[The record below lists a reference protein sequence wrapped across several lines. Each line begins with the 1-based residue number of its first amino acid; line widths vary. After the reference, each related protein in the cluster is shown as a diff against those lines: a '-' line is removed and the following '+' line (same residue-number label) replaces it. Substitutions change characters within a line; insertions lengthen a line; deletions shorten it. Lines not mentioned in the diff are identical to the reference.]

1 MDSPENGMRARRLV
15 LLVDDC
21 AENREMYAEYLG
33 DEFAIAEAAS
43 GLEAIEQA
51 VNLQPDLIVM
61 DLTLPGM
68 NGVEASHR
76 IKRDPRTRTIP
87 VLVVTGQSE
96 PTSSTGPSW
105 DAFLTKPCLPS
116 VLAAHIH
123 RALKNVCPVED
134 ALLANPIS

>member
-1 MDSPENGMRARRLV
+1 MESGENGKRARRLV

-43 GLEAIEQA
+43 GFEAIDQA
-51 VNLQPDLIVM
+51 VNLQPDLVVM
-61 DLTLPGM
+61 DLALPGM

-87 VLVVTGQSE
+87 VLVVSGQSE
-96 PTSSTGPSW
+96 PTPGTGPSW
-105 DAFLTKPCLPS
+105 DAFLSKPCLPS
-116 VLAAHIH
+116 VLAAHIR
-123 RALKNVCPVED
+123 RALNNVRPPDE
-134 ALLANPIS
+134 ALTLLGCG